1 MLADEV
7 IDLDNDKSVKARK
20 RKTKHDISGKAPER
34 KRRAVKKSKYLESP
48 YDEAVYESKCNKMQ
62 KDISTFA
69 WSNSLDE

>member
-1 MLADEV
+1 M
-7 IDLDNDKSVKARK
+7 
-20 RKTKHDISGKAPER
+20 TAPER

-69 WSNSLDE
+69 WSNSLNE